1 MRPQAYKT
9 PEIRNE
15 NDRIIREEEID
26 ALFE

>member
-1 MRPQAYKT
+1 MRPQAYQT